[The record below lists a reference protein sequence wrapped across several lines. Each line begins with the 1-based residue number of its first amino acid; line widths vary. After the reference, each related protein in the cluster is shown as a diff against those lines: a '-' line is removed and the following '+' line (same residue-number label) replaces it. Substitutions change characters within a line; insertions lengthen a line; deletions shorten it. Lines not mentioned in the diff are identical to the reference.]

1 MPLFED
7 FNAILG
13 DTSTIKK
20 EMNKKR
26 AEYEACSMLIDA
38 MIDAELSSDAPE
50 KLKINLRIMQAT
62 NKVQRNIR
70 DFVTHFADPTTLY
83 DAPEAFKARQEALEY
98 ITLVNVGL
106 ERYMQQIKQ
115 PNGQT
120 ENY

>member
-1 MPLFED
+1 MSIFEAS
-7 FNAILG
+7 NAFLG
-13 DTSTIKK
+13 DTSALEKEIDKK
-20 EMNKKR
+20 M
-26 AEYEACSMLIDA
+26 AEHEACSMLIDA

-50 KLKINLRIMQAT
+50 KLKINLRIMQAA
-62 NKVQRNIR
+62 NKVQRNIG

-83 DAPEAFKARQEALEY
+83 NAPEAFKAQQEALEY

-106 ERYMQQIKQ
+106 EHYMQQIKQ